1 MFKPEN
7 EEIYEEISAEEA
19 TEVFWYFAVP
29 IKVLENDIEVLE
41 QQKLAI
47 ALSINVYFPTVL
59 FLKKH
64 YNLLK
69 NSKMS
74 KLKIEKGFYQKVNE
88 CIPMLM
94 R

>member
-41 QQKLAI
+41 Q
-47 ALSINVYFPTVL
+47 
-59 FLKKH
+59 
-64 YNLLK
+64 
-69 NSKMS
+69 
-74 KLKIEKGFYQKVNE
+74 
-88 CIPMLM
+88 
-94 R
+94 